1 MGACIPLRAII
12 MVSRIIFVVVVT
24 ALYTYSAGVTASK
37 DSAVDRT
44 GKHFSLFSVVTF
56 KNEQCTSE
64 TTLTGGARP
73 GTCYTT
79 TECSDK
85 KGTKSGNCASGFGV
99 CCVFIDSAGA
109 SVTIKE
115 NRTHIR
121 NSGYPSYAT
130 ATAKTS
136 IVYTISK
143 AQADICQMRLDFNT
157 FIMTGPANSGESVTV
172 ATYNHNCVNDQ
183 LVIATTANTGI
194 PVICGTLTGEHLYV
208 DLSPT
213 ATDSATITITTSF
226 STANTPTPATAGRIW
241 DVQTSQITCYAS
253 HRAPLGCDRY
263 FMTNTGKITSLNFY
277 MKASSTRAT
286 NAQNSGLELASQ
298 NLNTCVRR
306 NKGMCCV
313 QYDVCV
319 VDTQSIAL
327 IDASGTTTATVGTA
341 GTYNEGFTV
350 STNIGITDGWN
361 EDEYANFGGIDS
373 MCSQDY
379 VEIPSS
385 HSGRCGGTGDATVS
399 TRYCGAKFGA
409 NFMYSTA
416 TGAGYSSPGVCDCSE
431 PFSVRHGSD
440 MSSDIGGNGGAGI
453 VSINLLVASRG
464 FCIDYLQL
472 PCSSR

>member
-1 MGACIPLRAII
+1 M
-12 MVSRIIFVVVVT
+12 MVSRVVYMVFFISYV
-24 ALYTYSAGVTASK
+24 ANELVASAST
-37 DSAVDRT
+37 DLPITREE
-44 GKHFSLFSVVTF
+44 KHFSLFSVVTF
-56 KNEQCTSE
+56 KNEECTSE
-64 TTLTGGARP
+64 TTLTGGARA

-79 TECSDK
+79 SECSDK

-99 CCVFIDSAGA
+99 CCVFIHKAA
-109 SVTIKE
+109 TTATIKE

-121 NSGYPSYAT
+121 NAEYPSYAT

-213 ATDSATITITTSF
+213 ATDAATITITTSF

-277 MKASSTRAT
+277 MKASSA
-286 NAQNSGLELASQ
+286 
-298 NLNTCVRR
+298 
-306 NKGMCCV
+306 
-313 QYDVCV
+313 
-319 VDTQSIAL
+319 
-327 IDASGTTTATVGTA
+327 
-341 GTYNEGFTV
+341 
-350 STNIGITDGWN
+350 
-361 EDEYANFGGIDS
+361 
-373 MCSQDY
+373 
-379 VEIPSS
+379 
-385 HSGRCGGTGDATVS
+385 
-399 TRYCGAKFGA
+399 
-409 NFMYSTA
+409 
-416 TGAGYSSPGVCDCSE
+416 
-431 PFSVRHGSD
+431 
-440 MSSDIGGNGGAGI
+440 
-453 VSINLLVASRG
+453 
-464 FCIDYLQL
+464 
-472 PCSSR
+472 